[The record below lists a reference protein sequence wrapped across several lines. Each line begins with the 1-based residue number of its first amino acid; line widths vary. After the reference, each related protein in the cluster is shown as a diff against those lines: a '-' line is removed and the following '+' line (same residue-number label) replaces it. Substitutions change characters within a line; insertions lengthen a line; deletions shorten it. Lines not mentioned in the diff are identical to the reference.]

1 MAPAESS
8 RNIGSLRSCARVRT
22 GGSGPSSIKPSTW
35 KASASAALGMMASRL
50 FATVVQPIKS
60 GNDAPNTPF
69 ASWIS
74 ATTCIFRLQRTSPVP
89 SRLPIDGAQ
98 RAGWNLPGAVIQGDA
113 SRLRR
118 MAILDVIARAFAD
131 HSPAVPASRA
141 ATSRV
146 LLEWSRRDYQRT
158 SVYIYTLSPRSVN
171 PVCVS
176 ISIASADCA
185 VGVSAQAGDDLAVGG
200 LRECLERAR
209 AHVAE
214 HAELHEEACHHR
226 VVGRLGDRDQIVI
239 THGQVDLLDLAAHV
253 AQQFFRRVET
263 FGRILDLLRALVGP
277 VAQRDVGGHG
287 RTSLILARTAA
298 SRRLVYRF
306 VTPGSPGRAV
316 EIGLQCGDERPQ
328 PGATPWTQRPRPSPI
343 RSPRTTSFR
352 PTWNG
357 TRRAFPAAPPR
368 RCSSTRR
375 PACSRRSSRWS
386 PAPCCRTMS
395 TC

>member
-69 ASWIS
+69 SSWIS
-74 ATTCIFRLQRTSPVP
+74 ATTCICRLQRTSPIP

-98 RAGWNLPGAVIQGDA
+98 RVGWNLPGAVIQGDA

-118 MAILDVIARAFAD
+118 MPILDVIARAFAD
-131 HSPAVPASRA
+131 HSPAVTGEPRRHVTGLVGVVA
-141 ATSRV
+141 ARH
-146 LLEWSRRDYQRT
+146 RRT
-158 SVYIYTLSPRSVN
+158 SVYIYTLNPRSVN
-171 PVCVS
+171 PACVS

-200 LRECLERAR
+200 LKECLARAR

-287 RTSLILARTAA
+287 RTSLILR
-298 SRRLVYRF
+298 
-306 VTPGSPGRAV
+306 G
-316 EIGLQCGDERPQ
+316 
-328 PGATPWTQRPRPSPI
+328 QRPR
-343 RSPRTTSFR
+343 
-352 PTWNG
+352 G
-357 TRRAFPAAPPR
+357 D
-368 RCSSTRR
+368 
-375 PACSRRSSRWS
+375 
-386 PAPCCRTMS
+386 
-395 TC
+395 